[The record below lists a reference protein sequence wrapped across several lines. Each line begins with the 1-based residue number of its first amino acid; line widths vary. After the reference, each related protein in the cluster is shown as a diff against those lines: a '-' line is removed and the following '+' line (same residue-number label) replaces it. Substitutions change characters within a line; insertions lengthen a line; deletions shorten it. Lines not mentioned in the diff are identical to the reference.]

1 MKYNNNFKMQDFF
14 QNPQMANVF
23 PQFEKGEKLQNVYSF
38 EWINKKVKDY
48 LKNALNAQ
56 DNGNGLLVFGK
67 HNKVLKDLQLMK
79 WTIEAFIN
87 NIPSVTKNIRKNTSL
102 YTPFTNL
109 SQLSSVTDERQKL
122 AIMNI
127 ILDNI
132 NYNPDFETKNSV
144 QVYGTTK
151 SYQQRQEEWMKKVNY
166 KDKRSI

>member
-1 MKYNNNFKMQDFF
+1 MQDFF

-38 EWINKKVKDY
+38 EWIDKKVKDY
-48 LKNALNAQ
+48 LKNVLNAQ
-56 DNGNGLLVFGK
+56 DNENGLLVFDK
-67 HNKVLKDLQLMK
+67 HNKVLRDLGMMK

-87 NIPSVTKNIRKNTSL
+87 NIPSVAKNIRKNTAL

-109 SQLSSVTDERQKL
+109 SQLSAVTDERQKL

-144 QVYGTTK
+144 RIYGTNK
-151 SYQQRQEEWMKKVNY
+151 SYQKRQEEWMKKVNY
-166 KDKRSI
+166 KDKRSV